1 MADTMVQ
8 KGNPISG
15 ALTDKV
21 RLCRKYDRPI
31 MVFGPPGVGKSQQI
45 AQAAEDDDLVIDC
58 RLTSLESIDMRGLP
72 IILKDANKNP
82 EKVVWVR
89 PEFLP
94 GDDGV
99 VVEGRTYKKGI
110 LFLDEINTAQ
120 IAVQAPALQLVLD
133 RRIGP
138 HRLGR
143 GWYIAAA
150 GNRADDGCHVNPMS
164 AALLDRFAIY
174 DYSPNHTVWTDWAMT
189 NNVHPDVIGYIS
201 FSPSALLAPRM
212 DEYSPSANPRSWCY
226 VSDML
231 SHGTP
236 DPSDVRA
243 CVGSQASEFCAYLK
257 VCASLPNIP
266 KLIEGK
272 ETWKENRKEISVAY
286 AVANALA
293 THLIGHPTPE
303 KVLENTVRVVSEI
316 SPEPAS
322 LFFRR
327 VMRTA
332 PEKLKTALFHSKAVM
347 EWIKKNSDLLAGA
360 ISVT

>member
-1 MADTMVQ
+1 
-8 KGNPISG
+8 
-15 ALTDKV
+15 
-21 RLCRKYDRPI
+21 
-31 MVFGPPGVGKSQQI
+31 
-45 AQAAEDDDLVIDC
+45 
-58 RLTSLESIDMRGLP
+58 
-72 IILKDANKNP
+72 
-82 EKVVWVR
+82 
-89 PEFLP
+89 
-94 GDDGV
+94 
-99 VVEGRTYKKGI
+99 
-110 LFLDEINTAQ
+110 
-120 IAVQAPALQLVLD
+120 
-133 RRIGP
+133 
-138 HRLGR
+138 
-143 GWYIAAA
+143 
-150 GNRADDGCHVNPMS
+150 
-164 AALLDRFAIY
+164 
-174 DYSPNHTVWTDWAMT
+174 MT

-347 EWIKKNSDLLAGA
+347 EWIKKNNDLLAGA